1 MIKLVLLFLTT
12 GIALVVAVA
21 LAVGVAW
28 VVVAI
33 PVVGREE
40 EWFRTDRLVTDC
52 TGRVSGDD
60 LVRVP
65 LRGHHA

>member
-52 TGRVSGDD
+52 TGRGDD